1 MLVVFTSDVDGRSK
15 SGLHATTWGL
25 GGAVSAALPVG
36 QSQRPVSGTDS
47 IRGRDSR
54 VTEPETRSVVDNT
67 PGGQPAAILALDP
80 DGSVVDGHT
89 VGGYGPDPL
98 AGIVKIDERASSKSR
113 PELSSPA
120 VGELLYLSRADV
132 EPLLGVDAMLAALGE
147 ALGVYSSGITS
158 VPPRAGA
165 RVGERGILGAMPG
178 YVPGIALEVK
188 LVSVF
193 PGNHDHGLPSHQGLI
208 AIFDE
213 DTGAPLALMDGAYIT
228 AIRTGGTAA
237 VAARVLARKDASILA
252 ILGAGV
258 QGHSHLEAFP
268 RIRDFKEIR
277 IASRDPEKAKALA
290 KQHERAGVA
299 SSFEAAVRGADV
311 VACCTDARE
320 PILRRAWLK
329 PGAHVSSVGG
339 TWGPEL
345 DAETIAAGRVFVEWR
360 GAATTPPPAGAN
372 ELQGLDAS
380 SLTEVGE
387 VLAGTRPGRQS
398 DDEITVYKSTGHAVE
413 DAATARLVYDRA
425 RAEGVGTSLVL

>member
-1 MLVVFTSDVDGRSK
+1 
-15 SGLHATTWGL
+15 
-25 GGAVSAALPVG
+25 
-36 QSQRPVSGTDS
+36 
-47 IRGRDSR
+47 
-54 VTEPETRSVVDNT
+54 
-67 PGGQPAAILALDP
+67 
-80 DGSVVDGHT
+80 
-89 VGGYGPDPL
+89 
-98 AGIVKIDERASSKSR
+98 VKIDERASLKSR

-120 VGELLYLSRADV
+120 VGKLLYLSRADV
-132 EPLLGVDAMLAALGE
+132 ERLLDVDAMLAALGE
-147 ALGVYSSGITS
+147 ALVVFSSGVTS

-213 DTGAPLALMDGAYIT
+213 QTGAPLAVMDGAYIT

-237 VAARVLARKDASILA
+237 VAARVLAREDASVLA

-258 QGHSHLEAFP
+258 QGHSHLETFP

-277 IASRDPEKAKALA
+277 IASRDAGKAAALA
-290 KQHERAGVA
+290 KQNERAVVA
-299 SSFEAAVRGADV
+299 ETFEAAVRGADV

-320 PILRRAWLK
+320 PILRRGWLK

-398 DDEITVYKSTGHAVE
+398 AEEITVYKSTGHAVE

-425 RAEGVGTSLVL
+425 KAEGVGISLSL